1 VDTNFNYFGI
11 EGIKETMQFNCIRD
25 DSAKHEKVDLRTNKL
40 IEIIHHK
47 PNYYGVN
54 RSSWT
59 LPALAK
65 VYKEQ
70 SGEKLGTTTI
80 SSCLKAAKYTIKKAR
95 RVLTS
100 PDPDYREKVEGLL
113 KTLHRIGPDEMLFFI
128 DEVGPMRIKKYGGRI
143 YVKENDMPTYL
154 QKQNEKGSIL
164 IKKGETCTI

>member
-1 VDTNFNYFGI
+1 
-11 EGIKETMQFNCIRD
+11 
-25 DSAKHEKVDLRTNKL
+25 L